1 MSKKNYWHGYL
12 EAGTKSTPVLRD
24 LTIETGNESTIYL
37 YSLKRNKVLEF
48 QINIVEPKLRE
59 LGEDESDVISELTAG
74 YKKAKKEFTPRGSLR
89 MKQVELTPQPS
100 DTAVT
105 TAETD
110 LDDLDDIDIDDDD
123 IDIDMDDD

>member
-1 MSKKNYWHGYL
+1 MGKKNYWHGYL
-12 EAGTKSTPVLRD
+12 EAGSKSTPVLRD

-59 LGEDESDVISELTAG
+59 LSADEAEVVSELTAG

-89 MKQVELTPQPS
+89 MKQVELSPQPS
-100 DTAVT
+100 TA
-105 TAETD
+105 AEPE
-110 LDDLDDIDIDDDD
+110 LDDMDDIDIDDD
-123 IDIDMDDD
+123 IDLDMDDD